1 MRIAII
7 GAGNVGSAI
16 ARAAKNTGNEV
27 VVSDAAE
34 ESRQLAESIGVPV
47 AGSNAE
53 AVQVAEAVVLAV
65 PYSALEDVAEEIAA
79 DAADKIVI
87 DVTNPLRE
95 DYTGLATEGGPS
107 GAERLQ
113 TRLPG
118 AHVVK
123 AFNTVFATNQDRGEV
138 DDVQLDGFVAG
149 DDEESKQRV
158 MAFLEQIGFRPI
170 DTGPLM
176 SARYLEAMGFL
187 NIALNAANDWTWQ
200 TGWKLVGPTTGSGPA
215 G

>member
-16 ARAAKNTGNEV
+16 ARAAQNAGNEV
-27 VVSDAAE
+27 ILSDAAD
-34 ESRQLAESIGVPV
+34 ESHQLTGSLGVPV
-47 AGSNAE
+47 AETNAE
-53 AVQVAEAVVLAV
+53 AVQSADAVVLAV
-65 PYSALEDVAEEIAA
+65 PYGVLEDVAEEIAA
-79 DAADKIVI
+79 DADGKIVI

-95 DYTGLATEGGPS
+95 DYSGLATEGGPS

-118 AHVVK
+118 AQVVK
-123 AFNTVFATNQDRGEV
+123 AFNTVFATNQDKGEV

-149 DDEESKQRV
+149 DDDEAKKKV
-158 MAFLEQIGFRPI
+158 MGLLSEIGFRPI
-170 DTGPLM
+170 DTGPLL

-187 NIALNAANDWTWQ
+187 NIALNAANDWPWQ
-200 TGWKLVGPTTGSGPA
+200 TGWKLVGPTS
-215 G
+215 